1 MRKWYSPRLLAVG
14 ALGALVAISGCV
26 GVIGDP
32 EGEAAGDPATAS
44 APLAEATLHRLTRP
58 QIESAWRDL
67 LGKPLAIPADLPAD
81 DVLYGFSSISAAR
94 STISPVDAEKYE
106 AATYEVLDQIFAD
119 PLRLQALTG
128 CATPAV
134 GDPCIDGFVSV
145 FAERAWRRPVTKDE
159 VAALL
164 ALGSKVTA
172 DLGDPNQALKFMLA
186 GVLQSPHF
194 LFRIE
199 VGEPG
204 PDAYRYTGWEMASRL
219 SFLLLDAPPDDEL
232 RAAAKSGELV
242 TEAGVRAHATRL
254 MGDPRARVALT
265 RFFRDFMNIGG
276 LDGLDKQPD
285 KFPQFTATL
294 GPSMRI
300 EIERMFEENVF
311 EREGDFRDLFTTRET
326 YVNEDLARVYGIEGI
341 TGPDWVPIELPDDG
355 KRAGILTTPGFL
367 ALNAHKTQTSPT
379 RRGRFIRL
387 NLLCQD
393 IPPPPPGIDT
403 TLPEADPAKPTTLRE
418 RLDAHRADP
427 ACAGCHQ
434 KMDPIGFT
442 LERYDSIGA
451 FREADENNLPIDAA
465 SDIDGVGVT
474 GPMDMTALIAELPE
488 VGACVARRFYE
499 HGGGHLAGKGDQASV
514 EELVTDFVASDYT
527 FKGLVIALVTN
538 NGYRYASPPAQEKEV
553 MP

>member
-1 MRKWYSPRLLAVG
+1 MRKWYLPVLLALAAAG
-14 ALGALVAISGCV
+14 GCV

-32 EGEAAGDPATAS
+32 EGETSGTATTEPA
-44 APLAEATLHRLTRP
+44 LAEATLHRLTRP
-58 QIESAWRDL
+58 QIQNAWRDL
-67 LGKPLAIPADLPAD
+67 LGEPLAMPTDLPAD

-106 AATYEVLDQIFAD
+106 AATYHVLDQIFAD
-119 PLRLQALTG
+119 PVRLEAFTG
-128 CATPAV
+128 CPAPKV
-134 GDPCIDGFVSV
+134 GDACVDGFVGT
-145 FAERAWRRPVTKDE
+145 FTAKAWRRPAAGDE

-164 ALGSKVTA
+164 ALGSKVAA
-172 DLGDPNQALKFMLA
+172 DLGDPVQGLKFMLA
-186 GVLQSPHF
+186 GVLMSPHF
-194 LFRIE
+194 LFRVEI
-199 VGEPG
+199 GEPG
-204 PDAYRYTGWEMASRL
+204 PEAYRYTNWEMASRL

-242 TEAGVRAHATRL
+242 TSGGVRAQATRL
-254 MGDPRARVALT
+254 LNDPRARVALT

-285 KFPQFTATL
+285 KFPQMTATL

-311 EREGDFRDLFTTRET
+311 EREGDFRDLFTTRDT
-326 YVNEDLARVYGIEGI
+326 HVNEDLARVYGIEGI
-341 TGPDWVPIELPDDG
+341 TGPDWTPITLPDDG

-393 IPPPPPGIDT
+393 VPPPPPGIDT
-403 TLPEADPAKPTTLRE
+403 TLPDADPTKPTTLRE
-418 RLDAHRADP
+418 RLDAHRKDP

-442 LERYDSIGA
+442 LERFDSIGA
-451 FREADENNLPIDAA
+451 YRDMDENNLPIDSA
-465 SDIDGVGVT
+465 SEIDGAPVD
-474 GPMDMTALIAELPE
+474 GPMDMTALIAALPE

-499 HGGGHLAGKGDQASV
+499 HGGAHLAGKGDEPSV
-514 EELVTDFVASDYT
+514 DALVADFVGSNYT
-527 FKGLVIALVTN
+527 FKELVLALVTN
-538 NGYRYASPPAQEKEV
+538 NGYRYASPPAQKQEV
-553 MP
+553 KP

>member
-1 MRKWYSPRLLAVG
+1 M
-14 ALGALVAISGCV
+14 

-32 EGEAAGDPATAS
+32 EGEASGTATTES
-44 APLAEATLHRLTRP
+44 ALAEATLHRLTRP
-58 QIESAWRDL
+58 QIQNAWRDL
-67 LGKPLAIPADLPAD
+67 LGAPLAMPADLPAD

-106 AATYEVLDQIFAD
+106 AATYHVLDQVFAD
-119 PLRLQALTG
+119 PLRLEALTG
-128 CATPAV
+128 CPAPKV
-134 GDPCIDGFVSV
+134 GDPCVDGFVGT
-145 FAERAWRRPVTKDE
+145 FAAKAWRRPAAGDE

-164 ALGSKVTA
+164 ALGSKVAA
-172 DLGDPNQALKFMLA
+172 DLGDPVQGLKFMLA
-186 GVLQSPHF
+186 GVLMSPHF
-194 LFRIE
+194 LFRVE

-204 PDAYRYTGWEMASRL
+204 PEAYRYTSWEMASRL

-242 TEAGVRAHATRL
+242 TSGGVRAQATRL
-254 MGDPRARVALT
+254 LDDPRARVALT

-285 KFPQFTATL
+285 KFPQITATL

-311 EREGDFRDLFTTRET
+311 EREGDFRDLFTTRDT

-341 TGPDWVPIELPDDG
+341 TGPDWTPITLPDDG

-403 TLPEADPAKPTTLRE
+403 TLPDADPTKPTTLRE
-418 RLDAHRADP
+418 RLDAHRKDP

-442 LERYDSIGA
+442 LERFDSIGA
-451 FREADENNLPIDAA
+451 YRDMDENNLPIDSA
-465 SDIDGVGVT
+465 SEIDGAPVE
-474 GPMDMTALIAELPE
+474 GPMDMTALIAALPE

-499 HGGGHLAGKGDQASV
+499 HGGAHLAGKGDEPSV
-514 EELVTDFVASDYT
+514 DALVADFVGSNYT
-527 FKGLVIALVTN
+527 FKELVLALVTN
-538 NGYRYASPPAQEKEV
+538 DGYRYASPPAQEQEV
-553 MP
+553 KP